1 MRLAILDY
9 GMGNLTSLRNG
20 CRKATG
26 HGTLVRTPAA
36 LDRARALII
45 PGVGAFGDG
54 ARGLRTFARV
64 IRDKVDEGVP
74 VLGICLGMQVLF
86 ERSEESPGARG
97 LALLEGSVKRLQP
110 RGGLPVP
117 QMGWNSVEFN
127 GPSPLFRG
135 LKSGE
140 FFYFAHSYGCVPEAR
155 KTWAGATDYGGRV
168 CAVVQ
173 DGNLL
178 GVQFHPEKS
187 GPSGLRVLR
196 NFVSLPAKG

>member
-26 HGTLVRTPAA
+26 HGSLVRSPAA
-36 LDRARALII
+36 LDRADAIII

-54 ARGLRTFARV
+54 VRGLRPFARV
-64 IRDKVDEGVP
+64 IRNKVAEGTP
-74 VLGICLGMQVLF
+74 LLGICLGMQLLF
-86 ERSEESPGARG
+86 ERSEESPGTRG
-97 LALLEGSVKRLQP
+97 LGLLEGSVKRLRP
-110 RGGLPVP
+110 RGRLPVP
-117 QMGWNSVEFN
+117 QMGWNSVAFD

-140 FFYFAHSYGCVPEAR
+140 FFYFAHSYACVPGSR
-155 KTWAGATDYGGRV
+155 RVLAGSTDYGGRV
-168 CAVVQ
+168 CAAVRE
-173 DGNLL
+173 GGLF

-196 NFVSLPAKG
+196 NIVALTKA